1 MNRLLI
7 VILAALSMLGA
18 LSIDAYL
25 PALPTIA
32 GQFGVALGAA
42 QQSLTAYVFAFA
54 VMTLF
59 YGTLSDSFG
68 RRLIVL
74 WSLFFYLLA
83 TIGAA
88 WSQSLE
94 TLIVFRLLQGLS
106 AGGGAVV
113 ARAMVADLFTGAES
127 HKVMSYVNVVF
138 GLAPALAP
146 IIGGL
151 LLDAF
156 GWRAIFWFIA
166 LFTVALLVA
175 CIFALPESLPAEK
188 RQKFQPRSVL
198 ASYWEVGSH
207 PFFLLR
213 SLSLAMAYSGVMIYV
228 GAAPIFVID
237 VMRLEVTDFGWLFIP
252 FIGGMTAGSV
262 AAGWLSH
269 RVKTPLIIS
278 AGFAIMV
285 LAGIW
290 NVIYSVAFYA
300 PEPFPLWPVLPLMVF
315 SFGAALC
322 SPAMSM
328 ITLEMFPKYR
338 GLAASLQTFLFMMLF
353 ALVSGLVVPHL
364 WADPLPFAVAVLVG
378 ALLSVIFWA
387 ISAGAPVRPS
397 VDLQTE

>member
-32 GQFGVALGAA
+32 HQFAVTLGAA

-59 YGTLSDSFG
+59 YGTLSDAFG

-74 WSLFFYLLA
+74 WSLVFYLLA

-94 TLIVFRLLQGLS
+94 MLIVFRLLQGIS

-113 ARAMVADLFTGAES
+113 ARAMVADLFTGAEA
-127 HKVMSYVNVVF
+127 HRVMSYVNVVF

-146 IIGGL
+146 IIGGWL
-151 LLDAF
+151 LAAF

-166 LFTVALLVA
+166 FFTVVLLIG
-175 CIFALPESLPAEK
+175 CFMALPESLPPEK
-188 RQKFQPRSVL
+188 RQKFQPRAVL

-228 GAAPIFVID
+228 GAAPVFVMDI
-237 VMRLEVTDFGWLFIP
+237 MGLTITDFGWLFIP

-262 AAGWLSH
+262 AAAWLSR
-269 RVKTPLIIS
+269 RVNTPLIIS

-285 LAGIW
+285 LAGLW
-290 NVIYSVAFYA
+290 NVIYAAAFFHTH
-300 PEPFPLWPVLPLMVF
+300 PFPLWPVFPLVVF

-328 ITLEMFPKYR
+328 ITLEMFPRYR
-338 GLAASLQTFLFMMLF
+338 GLAASLQTFMFMMLF

-364 WADPLPFAVAVLVG
+364 PAAPLPFAVSVLAG
-378 ALLSVIFWA
+378 ALLCVFFWA
-387 ISAGAPVRPS
+387 VAAGAPVRTAAEA
-397 VDLQTE
+397 QTE

>member
-25 PALPTIA
+25 PALPAIA
-32 GQFGVALGAA
+32 EQFGVTLGAA

-68 RRLIVL
+68 RRLIVM
-74 WSLFFYLLA
+74 WSLVFYLLG

-94 TLIVFRLLQGLS
+94 MLILFRLLQGLS

-113 ARAMVADLFTGAES
+113 ARAMVADLFTGAEA
-127 HKVMSYVNVVF
+127 HRVMSYVNVVF

-146 IIGGL
+146 IIGGWL
-151 LLDAF
+151 LAAF

-166 LFTVALLVA
+166 LFAVVLLA
-175 CIFALPESLPAEK
+175 GCLAALPESLPPDK
-188 RQKFQPRSVL
+188 RQKFQPKAVL
-198 ASYWEVGSH
+198 ANYWEVGSH

-213 SLSLAMAYSGVMIYV
+213 SLSLAMAYSGIMIYV
-228 GAAPIFVID
+228 GAAPVFVMNI
-237 VMRLEVTDFGWLFIP
+237 MKLTITDFGWLFVP
-252 FIGGMTAGSV
+252 LIGGMTAGSI
-262 AAGWLSH
+262 AAGWLSQ
-269 RVKTPLIIS
+269 RVKTPLVIS
-278 AGFAIMV
+278 SGFAIMV
-285 LAGIW
+285 LAAIW
-290 NVIYSVAFYA
+290 NVVYSAAFFH
-300 PEPFPLWPVLPLMVF
+300 PSHWVVLPLVFF

-338 GLAASLQTFLFMMLF
+338 GLAASLQTFMFMMLF
-353 ALVSGLVVPHL
+353 AVVAGLIVPHL
-364 WADPLPFAVAVLVG
+364 PASPLPFAVSVLIG
-378 ALLSVIFWA
+378 ALLCVVFWA
-387 ISAGAPVRPS
+387 IASGAPVRTPG
-397 VDLQTE
+397 DAQAE